1 MLLEIKK
8 VFYNDKKDPSGT
20 CNYNIDVPNNR
31 APKYMQQKL
40 AKLKKKQAL
49 KQ

>member
-1 MLLEIKK
+1 MIKGLINQEK
-8 VFYNDKKDPSGT
+8 TIINT
-20 CNYNIDVPNNR
+20 DVPNNR

-40 AKLKKKQAL
+40 TELKKKQSI